1 MERDDWEDDS
11 EFVEVSV
18 PTELVKRVVEAIGGV
33 MMQWQVEQKEKGEEF
48 NALIGASAVHI
59 AMDFM
64 DACMERL
71 PNETIQ

>member
-1 MERDDWEDDS
+1 MERDDWADTE

-18 PTELVKRVVEAIGGV
+18 PTELVKRVVEAIGSV
-33 MMQWQVEQKEKGEEF
+33 MIQWQAEQKEKGEEF
-48 NALIGASAVHI
+48 NALIGASAVHL

-64 DACMERL
+64 DACMARM

>member
-1 MERDDWEDDS
+1 MERDDWEDND

-33 MMQWQVEQKEKGEEF
+33 MMQWQLEQKEKGEEF
-48 NALIGASAVHI
+48 NALIGASAVHL

-64 DACMERL
+64 DACMARL

>member
-11 EFVEVSV
+11 EFVEISV

>member
-11 EFVEVSV
+11 EFVEISV

-33 MMQWQVEQKEKGEEF
+33 MMQWQIEQKEKGEEF
-48 NALIGASAVHI
+48 NALIGASAVHL

>member
-1 MERDDWEDDS
+1 MERNDWEDDD

-33 MMQWQVEQKEKGEEF
+33 MMQWQMEQKAKGEEF
-48 NALIGASAVHI
+48 NALIGASAVRV

>member
-1 MERDDWEDDS
+1 MERYDWEDDGD
-11 EFVEVSV
+11 FVEISV

-33 MMQWQVEQKEKGEEF
+33 MMQWQIEQKEKGEEF
-48 NALIGASAVHI
+48 NALIGASAVRV

>member
-1 MERDDWEDDS
+1 MERDDWEDDG
-11 EFVEVSV
+11 EFVEISV